1 MRLPLVLITLASGAL
16 VPCALP
22 AQQPKQLS
30 ILKTTLHQ
38 YEDGP
43 PATENYVWMPG
54 ETLHLSFLLSGY
66 KGAAGE
72 KIGLTYKID
81 AVDPEGVKLIETV
94 TGKVDAELAPE
105 DKEWLPKIRGSIPI
119 PPLADT
125 GDYKILIAVKDE
137 GGGAEAQ
144 KEIVYHVR
152 GRKVEPSQQLVV
164 RNFRFLRT
172 EEDKTPLAEPVF
184 RPGDPVWARF
194 EITGYK
200 LAEKNRYDVEYGLS
214 VLKPSGDV
222 IYSEPKA
229 AVEQNESF
237 YPKRYVLGLLNLNT
251 KKETKPGEY
260 TILLTVK
267 DNAGG
272 QKNESRHT
280 FRIE

>member
-1 MRLPLVLITLASGAL
+1 MRLHLVLIAFAAGAVVPGAL
-16 VPCALP
+16 PG
-22 AQQPKQLS
+22 QQPKQLS

-43 PATENYVWMPG
+43 GATENYVWIPG
-54 ETLHLSFLLSGY
+54 ETLHLSFLITGY

-72 KIGLTYKID
+72 KIGLTYRID
-81 AVDPEGVKLIETV
+81 AVDPDGVKLIETV
-94 TGKVDAELAPE
+94 NGKVDAELAPE

-137 GGGAEAQ
+137 SAGTEAQ

-152 GRKVEPSQQLVV
+152 GRKVEPSRQLVV

-172 EEDKTPLAEPVF
+172 EEDKSPLAEPVF

-251 KKETKPGEY
+251 KKDTKPGQY

-272 QKNESRHT
+272 QQNESRYT